1 MKKIYILVIL
11 LFSSLSFGLTFKDGK
26 QVDDSRSNDSSQK
39 ATNMQTS
46 KNEGEVKSFKPFDCS
61 KLETE
66 YLRINN
72 RNDCIIIQELSNKYE
87 IKSHDYDT
95 NTWNRVQ
102 LVRYIDNKD
111 GEKIIAHTW
120 NNVVKW
126 GESSNKQ
133 PFSHLT
139 VIDIPDLNKIFLNL
153 NQLSSSH
160 YTLPLTARRLDT
172 IDTDNDGDKE
182 IIYLSNREDGRNR
195 NSSWKDVNYVFDLN
209 DSSLSNFG
217 SSHFS
222 HDLMYIDFNDDG
234 FLEVIDFFY
243 DPGGQIEVCDLKENK
258 CTKSKNSTQFIEI
271 GFNHILPSKDGAIMF
286 GGCPNSGDTTF
297 CWVKV
302 DYKNNKLS
310 FKKLDSYELKPQ
322 PKDKA
327 KFLIWTGDIN
337 DRKGWWVEGSNKKM
351 FKLARKSWM
360 STSIDY
366 DNDGFTDSVGIEK
379 DNLCTRN
386 DISKPFDTPGGDC
399 KEQALLYV
407 FKNINDER
415 FEKHQ
420 VIPTTIHDTFRI
432 EKADINKDG
441 TMDLYGFR
449 QGYYD
454 PWSVCKRPQLKSVYL
469 NKQNKYFE
477 RASNKLIEENF
488 GLYGCER
495 ASNFF
500 EKDGQYYRLFITTP
514 DAEAEVA
521 YIGIENY
528 NGEFLTDETEGL
540 SDEQL
545 SALGVV
551 SANEKKDIKTE
562 QLDANNMI
570 NDKKPKA
577 KEVLS
582 VISILNDVGPLDR
595 TEINSF
601 KPMLK
606 PVYFDS
612 LGINLTGAKLIS
624 FEKNYLIYEG
634 LFNYKDV
641 EFSIPLCALYWNDL
655 SFLGNLVGFDY
666 MNGFGNIEKLK
677 KYGMGWCGDEV
688 GFVGHWD
695 GSELIKTETEL
706 FPFLK
711 ELEKNWPMI
720 YKNFSILD
728 DSQNKIIDGWK
739 DGWE

>member
-1 MKKIYILVIL
+1 MKKIYFLLILF
-11 LFSSLSFGLTFKDGK
+11 FSSLSFGLTFKDGK
-26 QVDDSRSNDSSQK
+26 QIDGSQSNTSSQTP
-39 ATNMQTS
+39 ADIQTS
-46 KNEGEVKSFKPFDCS
+46 KRESEVKTFKPFDCR
-61 KLETE
+61 KLQTE
-66 YLRINN
+66 HLKINN

-87 IKSHDYDT
+87 VKSHDYDT
-95 NTWNRVQ
+95 NTWNRSL

-120 NNVVKW
+120 NNVVNW

-133 PFSHLT
+133 PFSHLV
-139 VIDIPDLNKIFLNL
+139 VIDIPDLNEIFDSNL
-153 NQLSSSH
+153 NQLSSNH

-195 NSSWKDVNYVFDLN
+195 NSSWKDVNYIFDLN
-209 DSSLSNFG
+209 DSSLSKFG

-222 HDLMYIDFNDDG
+222 HDLMYTDFNDDG
-234 FLEVIDFFY
+234 FFEVIDYFY

-302 DYKNNKLS
+302 DYKNNKLN

-327 KFLIWTGDIN
+327 KFLIWTGDVN
-337 DRKGWWVEGSNKKM
+337 ENKGWWVEGSNEKM
-351 FKLARKSWM
+351 FKRARKSWM
-360 STSIDY
+360 SASIDY

-379 DNLCTRN
+379 ENLCTRN
-386 DISKPFDTPGGDC
+386 DISKPFKTPSEC
-399 KEQALLYV
+399 KEKAFLYV
-407 FKNINDER
+407 FKNINDEK

-420 VIPTTIHDTFRI
+420 VIPTTINDTFRI

-454 PWSVCKRPQLKSVYL
+454 PWSVCKKPQLKSVYL

-477 RASNKLIEENF
+477 RASDKLIEENF

-528 NGEFLTDETEGL
+528 TGKFLTDETEDL

-545 SALGVV
+545 SAMGVV
-551 SANEKKDIKTE
+551 LAEEKKDTKTE
-562 QLDANNMI
+562 QLDANNM
-570 NDKKPKA
+570 NNEKKLKP

-582 VISILNDVGPLDR
+582 IISILNDVNPLNKI
-595 TEINSF
+595 EAESF
-601 KPMLK
+601 KTMLE
-606 PVYFDS
+606 PVSFDS

-624 FEKNYLIYEG
+624 FEKDYLIYEG
-634 LFNYKDV
+634 LFNYKDS
-641 EFSIPLCALYWNDL
+641 EFSITLCAQYWDEHK
-655 SFLGNLVGFDY
+655 FIGNSVGF
-666 MNGFGNIEKLK
+666 NFTKGFGNVEKLK
-677 KYGMGWCGDEV
+677 NYGKNWCGNTK
-688 GFVGHWD
+688 GFLGHWEP
-695 GSELIKTETEL
+695 GSEMIKAETEL

-711 ELEKNWPMI
+711 EIESNWPEI
-720 YKNFSILD
+720 FKNFSMLND
-728 DSQNKIIDGWK
+728 NQNKIINNWN
-739 DGWE
+739 

>member
-11 LFSSLSFGLTFKDGK
+11 LFSSLSFGLTFEDGK
-26 QVDDSRSNDSSQK
+26 QVDDSQSNDTSQK

-87 IKSHDYDT
+87 IKSHDFDT
-95 NTWNRVQ
+95 NTWNRAL

-133 PFSHLT
+133 PFSHLA
-139 VIDIPDLNKIFLNL
+139 VIDIPDLNEIFVNL

-182 IIYLSNREDGRNR
+182 IVYLSNREDGRNR
-195 NSSWKDVNYVFDLN
+195 NSSWKDVNYIFDLN
-209 DSSLSNFG
+209 DSSLSKFG

-234 FLEVIDFFY
+234 FFEVIDYFY

-258 CTKSKNSTQFIEI
+258 CTKAKNSTQFIEI
-271 GFNHILPSKDGAIMF
+271 GFNHIFPSKDGAIMF

-302 DYKNNKLS
+302 DYKNNKLN

-327 KFLIWTGDIN
+327 KFLIWTGDVN
-337 DRKGWWVEGSNKKM
+337 ENKGWWVEGSNKKL
-351 FKLARKSWM
+351 FKRARKSWM
-360 STSIDY
+360 SASIDY
-366 DNDGFTDSVGIEK
+366 DNDGFIDSVGIEK
-379 DNLCTRN
+379 ENLCIRN
-386 DISKPFDTPGGDC
+386 DISKPFKTPSEC
-399 KEQALLYV
+399 KEEAFLYV
-407 FKNINDER
+407 FKNINDEK

-420 VIPTTIHDTFRI
+420 VIPTTINDTFRI

-441 TMDLYGFR
+441 TIDLYGFR
-449 QGYYD
+449 QGYYN
-454 PWSVCKRPQLKSVYL
+454 PWNVCDRQQLKSVYL
-469 NKQNKYFE
+469 NKKNKYFE
-477 RASNKLIEENF
+477 RTSNKLIEKNF

-500 EKDGQYYRLFITTP
+500 EKDGKYYRLFITTP

-528 NGEFLTDETEGL
+528 TGKFLTNETEDL

-545 SALGVV
+545 SAIGVV
-551 SANEKKDIKTE
+551 SAEEKKDIKTK
-562 QLDANNMI
+562 QLDEKTIINN
-570 NDKKPKA
+570 KKLIPNN
-577 KEVLS
+577 VLS
-582 VISILNDVGPLDR
+582 VVSILDDVKPLNK
-595 TEINSF
+595 TEASSF
-601 KPMLK
+601 KPMIE
-606 PVYFDS
+606 PVYFDTI
-612 LGINLTGAKLIS
+612 GINLTGAKLIS
-624 FEKNYLIYEG
+624 FEKNYLMYEG
-634 LFNYKDV
+634 LFNYKEI
-641 EFSIPLCALYWNDL
+641 EFSIPLCSQYWDEYK
-655 SFLGNLVGFDY
+655 FIGNLVGFNY

-677 KYGMGWCGDEV
+677 KYGIGWCGDTV
-688 GFVGHWD
+688 GFFGHWD
-695 GSELIKTETEL
+695 KNEIIRTETEL

-711 ELEKNWPMI
+711 ELESNWPMI
-720 YKNFSILD
+720 FGNFTILD

-739 DGWE
+739 